1 MDNIKN
7 IIFDLGGVFLNIDF
21 KITEQDFRDLG
32 VTGFSDMFNQHHSND
47 LFEQLET
54 GKISP
59 EAFYE
64 AFRLATKSQ
73 LTDEQIRD
81 AWNALLL
88 DFPPERLLW
97 LDKIMKKY
105 RVYLYS
111 NTNLIHY
118 DAFMDSFRKTTG
130 RKDFN
135 AFFLKAWYSHELGLR
150 KPYADSFRQILQ
162 QENLNPAE
170 TLFIDDTL
178 KNIEGARE
186 AGMEVIHLVPPMTVL
201 DLEI

>member
-54 GKISP
+54 GKITP
-59 EAFYE
+59 EQFYE
-64 AFRLATKSQ
+64 AFRKATGTQ
-73 LTDEQIRD
+73 LTDEQIRN

-88 DFPPERLLW
+88 DFPTERLVW

-118 DAFMDSFRKTTG
+118 
-130 RKDFN
+130 
-135 AFFLKAWYSHELGLR
+135 
-150 KPYADSFRQILQ
+150 
-162 QENLNPAE
+162 
-170 TLFIDDTL
+170 
-178 KNIEGARE
+178 
-186 AGMEVIHLVPPMTVL
+186 
-201 DLEI
+201 